1 MESWIEPHSVQP
13 YFDITPQESCPGHLD
28 RAGARP
34 W

>member
-13 YFDITPQESCPGHLD
+13 YFDITPRS
-28 RAGARP
+28 RARATWSGRGSP